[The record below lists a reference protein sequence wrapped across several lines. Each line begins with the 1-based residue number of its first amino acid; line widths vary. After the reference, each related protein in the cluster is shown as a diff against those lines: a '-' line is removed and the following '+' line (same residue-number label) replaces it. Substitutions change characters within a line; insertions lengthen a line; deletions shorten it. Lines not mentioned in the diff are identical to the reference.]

1 MPQQHMIPN
10 YQSATSQCDD
20 CRSIYNDNQ
29 LEEIDNFFMR
39 VEAGGVV
46 PSGQC
51 PDPECGALCYP
62 IRLQPGNQAKKHSQ
76 KSKSA
81 KKKTTFDVITYSGK
95 IAKSGFTSRRS
106 ALAYSRKCNDAQFR
120 DSRSRDLR
128 TTVIKHS

>member
-1 MPQQHMIPN
+1 MQN
-10 YQSATSQCDD
+10 YGSATSQCDD

-62 IRLQPGNQAKKHSQ
+62 VTLQPGNMKN
-76 KSKSA
+76 KS
-81 KKKTTFDVITYSGK
+81 
-95 IAKSGFTSRRS
+95 
-106 ALAYSRKCNDAQFR
+106 SRKPQKPGKK
-120 DSRSRDLR
+120 SRS
-128 TTVIKHS
+128 KK